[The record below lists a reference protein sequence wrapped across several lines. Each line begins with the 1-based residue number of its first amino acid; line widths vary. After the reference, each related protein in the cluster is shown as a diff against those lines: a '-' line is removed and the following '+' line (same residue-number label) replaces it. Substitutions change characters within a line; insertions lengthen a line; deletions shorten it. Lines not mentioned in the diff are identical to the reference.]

1 MSSPFTLSQ
10 NRIRRSPY
18 QALAAILIL
27 TMTLFLAAVFFLIAA
42 GSQAVLRYFE
52 TRPQVNA
59 FYKQEVVPSPQ
70 ELELIKTKLLA
81 TGLVEEFKYVSKE
94 DALTIYKQLN
104 KNDPLLLE
112 AVTSGMLPASIEV
125 SAKDPKDLKVI
136 AEKLSHETGIDD
148 VRFAEDIVS
157 SLAIW
162 TRSVRLIGAGLVGAH
177 VIISFVI
184 ILLIIGIKV
193 SARRDEIYLHQLL
206 GATGGFIM
214 APFIW
219 EGISYGLV
227 SGFIAW
233 GVAYLVL
240 LYSTPFLVTFLAG
253 LPVLP
258 VPIGFMLLVLLGT
271 ETLGMIIG
279 ALGAILATWRYLR
292 S

>member
-1 MSSPFTLSQ
+1 MSSAFKLSQ
-10 NRIRRSPY
+10 NRVRRSPY
-18 QALAAILIL
+18 QAVAAILIL

-59 FYKQEVVPSPQ
+59 FYKQDVVPTPQ
-70 ELELIKTKLLA
+70 DVELIKTKMLA
-81 TGLVEEFKYVSKE
+81 TGKIDTFKYVSKE
-94 DALTIYKQLN
+94 AALDIYKQLN

-112 AVTSGMLPASIEV
+112 AVTAGMLPASIEI
-125 SAKDPKDLKVI
+125 SAKDPKDLKSL
-136 AEKLSHETGIDD
+136 AEAMSHEPGIDD

-157 SLAIW
+157 SLSVW

-177 VIISFVI
+177 IIISFVI

-206 GATGGFIM
+206 GATHGFIM
-214 APFIW
+214 GPFIW
-219 EGISYGLV
+219 EGVSYGLI

-233 GVAYLVL
+233 GLAYLII

-258 VPIGFMLLVLLGT
+258 VPVWFMLLVLLGT
-271 ETLGMIIG
+271 ESLGMIIG
-279 ALGAILATWRYLR
+279 ALGAMLATWRYLR

>member
-1 MSSPFTLSQ
+1 MNNHFKLSQ

-18 QALAAILIL
+18 QAMAAILIL

-42 GSQAVLRYFE
+42 GSQSVLRYFE

-59 FYKQEVVPSPQ
+59 FYKQDVIPSAQ
-70 ELELIKTKLLA
+70 DVELIKTKLMA
-81 TGLVEEFKYVSKE
+81 TDKIADFTYVSKE
-94 DALTIYKQLN
+94 DALGIYKQLN

-125 SAKDPKDLKVI
+125 SAKDPANLKEI
-136 AEKLSHETGIDD
+136 AEIMSREKGIED

-157 SLAIW
+157 SLAVW
-162 TRSVRLIGAGLVGAH
+162 TKSVRLIGASLVGAH
-177 VIISFVI
+177 ILISFVI

-193 SARRDEIYLHQLL
+193 SARREEIYLHQLL

-214 APFIW
+214 APFVW
-219 EGISYGLV
+219 EGVSYGLI

-233 GVAYLVL
+233 GVSYLVL
-240 LYSTPFLVTFLAG
+240 LYSTPFLVTFLSG

-258 VPIGFMLLVLLGT
+258 VPVWFMLLVLVGT
-271 ETLGMIIG
+271 ESLGMIIG
-279 ALGAILATWRYLR
+279 ALGAMLATWRYLR